1 MNRRIIDDISKFIF
15 VEDKLIESDVIMIP
29 GGSYPELPE
38 RAAEI
43 WKDGYASLVVPAGGV
58 SVKSGKFNGVKS
70 KQEKYTKE
78 YKTECEFYT
87 DVLEVCGVQSKCII
101 GDNKSGCTADNAR
114 FSKRILDEREIYP
127 QRAII
132 CCKAFHARRC
142 LMFYQF
148 YFPETQFIISPIW
161 DLPGYSISKDNWYK
175 SEIGVS
181 RVLGELS
188 RLGNQ
193 FIPEFNNLNKNY
205 IEYDE

>member
-1 MNRRIIDDISKFIF
+1 MRIIEDISNFIF
-15 VEDKLIESDVIMIP
+15 VEDVLEKSDVIMVP

-38 RAAEI
+38 KAAEI
-43 WKDGYASLVVPAGGV
+43 WGDGYAPLIVPAGGV

-70 KQEKYTKE
+70 KQERYVRE
-78 YKTECEFYT
+78 YRTECEFYT
-87 DVLEVCGVQSKCII
+87 DVLEICGVQPECII

-114 FSKRILDEREIYP
+114 LSRKILDARGIYP

-148 YFPETQFIISPIW
+148 YFPETQFIISPII
-161 DLPGYSISKDNWYK
+161 DLPGYCISKDNWYK
-175 SEIGVS
+175 SEIGLS

-188 RLGNQ
+188 RLGTQ
-193 FIPEFNNLNKNY
+193 FVPEFNNLKHEFY
-205 IEYDE
+205 

>member
-1 MNRRIIDDISKFIF
+1 MNMRIVDDISNFIF
-15 VEDKLIESDVIMIP
+15 IEDVLVKSDVIMIP
-29 GGSYPELPE
+29 GGSYAELPE
-38 RAAEI
+38 KAAEI
-43 WKDGYASLVVPAGGV
+43 WKDGYAPLIVPAGGV
-58 SVKSGKFNGVKS
+58 SIKSGKFNGVKS
-70 KQEKYTKE
+70 KQAKYAGE

-87 DVLEVCGVQSKCII
+87 DVLEVSGIPSKYII

-114 FSKRILDEREIYP
+114 FSKRILDDRGIYP

-148 YFPETQFIISPIW
+148 YFPETQFIISPVW
-161 DLPGYSISKDNWYK
+161 DLPNYSISKDNWYK
-175 SEIGVS
+175 SEVGVS

-193 FIPEFNNLNKNY
+193 FVPEFSNLKKSF
-205 IEYDE
+205 IE

>member
-1 MNRRIIDDISKFIF
+1 MNMRIIDDISNFIF
-15 VEDKLIESDVIMIP
+15 VEDILEKADVIMVP

-38 RAAEI
+38 KAAEI
-43 WKDGYASLVVPAGGV
+43 WRDGYAPLIVPAGRF

-70 KQEKYTKE
+70 KQERYVGD

-87 DVLEVCGVQSKCII
+87 DVLEMCGVQTECII
-101 GDNKSGCTADNAR
+101 GENESGCTADNAR
-114 FSKRILDEREIYP
+114 FSRKILDARGIYP

-148 YFPETQFIISPIW
+148 YFPETQFIVSPII
-161 DLPGYSISKDNWYK
+161 DLPGYCISKDNWYK
-175 SEIGVS
+175 SELGLS

-188 RLGNQ
+188 RLGTQ
-193 FIPEFNNLNKNY
+193 FVPEFKSLLAHT
-205 IEYDE
+205 E